1 MSKKLLNICKIIL
14 HIAFLY
20 GIYLFGNWIQH
31 VLGLVVPGSVIGMI
45 ILFIMLSTKIL
56 NVAWVEKGA
65 KFMVNNLVLFFIPA
79 TVGIMNYFDLFAGKG
94 FLLVVIVLFS
104 TLLVMV
110 SSGKMSQWVMR
121 RRERE
126 HG

>member
-1 MSKKLLNICKIIL
+1 
-14 HIAFLY
+14 
-20 GIYLFGNWIQH
+20 
-31 VLGLVVPGSVIGMI
+31 
-45 ILFIMLSTKIL
+45 MLSTKIL